1 MLNNIKHLP
10 LHCVFHG
17 IRFKVNE
24 DWGSETDLLLF
35 FMPVHHLLADIFI
48 IFMPK
53 NNVNLKSMKKRIN
66 LLMAV
71 VVVLG
76 FQACTQQKQALT
88 LQVKTQAGVVEGFV
102 ENGVKKF
109 LGVQFAEA
117 PVGDLR
123 WKAPQPVK
131 AWEGVR
137 EAKSFADD
145 PMQPN
150 IFGDMNFRGSGRSED
165 CLYLNIWTA
174 ANYVDEGLPVLI
186 YFNGGGLMAGSGS
199 EPRYDGTSIAQLGVI
214 GVTANYREG
223 IFGFFAHPELTAESP
238 YKGSGNYGFL
248 DQVAAIQWVKDN
260 IAAFGGDPNRIT
272 IVGES
277 AGSFSTSLLMCS
289 PLSKDNLAGV
299 MGSSGAQL
307 LPFGATTQADAD
319 AAGKQLLESKGLNS
333 LAEARA
339 LSADSL
345 QTLLPPRGM
354 ASPVLDGYFMK
365 ESADDI
371 FAKGEQAQVPLLVG
385 WNSQEG
391 TPMSS
396 LRNQEP
402 TLSNYKKAMSTVF
415 GDMTDEI
422 FEAYGI
428 LTDAD
433 VLSMKSMNL
442 ASDLFTGFPTWK
454 WADIHSKTSKQ
465 PVYRYKYMHPR
476 PQVSAKMGNKV
487 AALAGGVREKTE
499 EEKKAEAERPKLP
512 AGAVHS
518 ADIEYAMGTLD
529 TNEFYDWQEED
540 YAISKLFLNYYAN
553 FCKYGNPNGDGLP
566 TWTPINGQEVAPVMY
581 IDVNSA
587 EKADAATENAYRTLE
602 KFYLSR

>member
-1 MLNNIKHLP
+1 MK
-10 LHCVFHG
+10 
-17 IRFKVNE
+17 
-24 DWGSETDLLLF
+24 
-35 FMPVHHLLADIFI
+35 
-48 IFMPK
+48 
-53 NNVNLKSMKKRIN
+53 KSMKFVM
-66 LLMAV
+66 MALV
-71 VVVLG
+71 AMAI
-76 FQACTQQKQALT
+76 QACSQQRAEMT
-88 LQVKTQAGVVEGFV
+88 LQVKTQAGVVEGIA
-102 ENGVKKF
+102 EDGIKKF
-109 LGVQFAEA
+109 LGVQFAAA

-123 WKAPQPVK
+123 WKAPQPVP

-137 EAKSFADD
+137 EAKAFGND

-150 IFGDMNFRGSGRSED
+150 IFGDMSFRGASRSED
-165 CLYLNIWTA
+165 CLYLNIWTP

-199 EPRYDGTSIAQLGVI
+199 EPRYDGTAIAQLGVI

-223 IFGFFAHPELTAESP
+223 VFGFFAHPELTAEAS

-260 IAAFGGDPNRIT
+260 IAAFGGDPNRIN

-289 PLSKDNLAGV
+289 PLSKGNLAGV
-299 MGSSGAQL
+299 MGSSGAEV
-307 LPFGATTQADAD
+307 LPYGAVTQADAD
-319 AAGKQLLESKGLNS
+319 ASGKQLLESKGVMS
-333 LAEARA
+333 VAEARA

-345 QTLLPPRGM
+345 QALFPPRGM
-354 ASPVLDGYFMK
+354 ANVVLDGYFMK
-365 ESADDI
+365 ESADDV
-371 FAKGEQAQVPLLVG
+371 FKKGEQAQVPLLVG

-391 TPMSS
+391 TPMSV
-396 LRNQEP
+396 LRNQAP
-402 TLSNYKKAMSTVF
+402 TLENYKKAMSATF

-422 FEAYGI
+422 FKAYG
-428 LTDAD
+428 LETDAD
-433 VLSMKSMNL
+433 VLSQKSLNL

-454 WADIHSKTSKQ
+454 WADYHAKTSKQ

-476 PQVSAKMGNKV
+476 PQVSAKMGNMV
-487 AALAGGVREKTE
+487 GALAGGVREMTE

-518 ADIEYAMGTLD
+518 ADIEYAMGNLA
-529 TNEFYDWQEED
+529 TNEYYDWQEDD
-540 YAISKLFLNYYAN
+540 YAISKLFLSYYAN
-553 FCKYGNPNGDGLP
+553 FCKFGNPNGEGLP
-566 TWTPINGQEVAPVMY
+566 TWTPINGQDVAPVMY
-581 IDVNSA
+581 IDVTSA

>member
-1 MLNNIKHLP
+1 MNRNFVKS
-10 LHCVFHG
+10 
-17 IRFKVNE
+17 FK
-24 DWGSETDLLLF
+24 
-35 FMPVHHLLADIFI
+35 I
-48 IFMPK
+48 
-53 NNVNLKSMKKRIN
+53 
-66 LLMAV
+66 LMAAV
-71 VVVLG
+71 VASAL
-76 FQACTQQKQALT
+76 QACTEQRAEVT
-88 LQVKTQAGVVEGFV
+88 LQVKTQAGVVEGLA
-102 ENGVKKF
+102 EDGVKKF
-109 LGVQFAEA
+109 LGVPFAAA

-123 WKAPQPVK
+123 WKAPQPVV

-137 EAKSFADD
+137 DAKTFGDD

-150 IFGDMNFRGSGRSED
+150 VFGDMNFRGAGRSED
-165 CLYLNIWTA
+165 CLYLNIWTP
-174 ANYVDEGLPVLI
+174 ANYADEGLPILI

-199 EPRYDGTSIAQLGVI
+199 EPRYDGTAIAQLGVI

-223 IFGFFAHPELTAESP
+223 VFGFFAHPELTAESS

-260 IAAFGGDPNRIT
+260 IAAFGGDPNRIN

-289 PLSKDNLAGV
+289 PLSKGNLAGV
-299 MGSSGAQL
+299 MGSSGAEV
-307 LPFGATTQADAD
+307 LPYGAVAQADAD

-345 QTLLPPRGM
+345 QALIPPRGM
-354 ASPVLDGYFMK
+354 ANVVLDGYFMK
-365 ESADDI
+365 ESADDV
-371 FAKGEQAQVPLLVG
+371 FKKGEQAQVPLLVG

-391 TPMSS
+391 TPLQY

-402 TLSNYKKAMSTVF
+402 TLANFKKAMTATF

-422 FEAYGI
+422 FEAYG
-428 LTDAD
+428 LQTDAD
-433 VLSMKSMNL
+433 VLSMKSLNL
-442 ASDLFTGFPTWK
+442 AGDLFTGFPTWK
-454 WADIHSKTSKQ
+454 WADYHAKTSTQ

-487 AALAGGVREKTE
+487 AALAGGVREQTE
-499 EEKKAEAERPKLP
+499 EEKKAEAARPKIP

-518 ADIEYAMGTLD
+518 ADIEYAMGNLAS
-529 TNEFYDWQEED
+529 NEFYDWQPED

-553 FCKYGNPNGDGLP
+553 FCKYGNPNGEGLP
-566 TWTPINGQEVAPVMY
+566 QWTAINNQPVAPVMY
-581 IDVNSA
+581 IDVESS
-587 EKADAATENAYRTLE
+587 EKADAAMENAYRTLE
-602 KFYLSR
+602 KFYLSK

>member
-1 MLNNIKHLP
+1 MK
-10 LHCVFHG
+10 
-17 IRFKVNE
+17 
-24 DWGSETDLLLF
+24 
-35 FMPVHHLLADIFI
+35 
-48 IFMPK
+48 
-53 NNVNLKSMKKRIN
+53 KSMKFVM
-66 LLMAV
+66 MALV
-71 VVVLG
+71 AMAI
-76 FQACTQQKQALT
+76 QACSQQRAEMT
-88 LQVKTQAGVVEGFV
+88 LQVKTQAGVVEGIA
-102 ENGVKKF
+102 EDGIKKF
-109 LGVQFAEA
+109 LGVQFAAA

-123 WKAPQPVK
+123 WKAPQPVP

-137 EAKSFADD
+137 EAKAFGND

-150 IFGDMNFRGSGRSED
+150 IFGDMSFRGASRSED
-165 CLYLNIWTA
+165 CLYLNIWTP

-199 EPRYDGTSIAQLGVI
+199 EPRYDGTAIAQLGVI

-223 IFGFFAHPELTAESP
+223 VFGFFAHPELTAEAS

-260 IAAFGGDPNRIT
+260 IAAFGGDPNRIN

-289 PLSKDNLAGV
+289 PLSKGNLAGV
-299 MGSSGAQL
+299 MGSSGAEV
-307 LPFGATTQADAD
+307 LPYGAVTQADAD
-319 AAGKQLLESKGLNS
+319 ASGKQLLESKGVMS
-333 LAEARA
+333 VAEARA

-345 QTLLPPRGM
+345 QALFPPRGM
-354 ASPVLDGYFMK
+354 ANVVLDGYFMK
-365 ESADDI
+365 ESADDV
-371 FAKGEQAQVPLLVG
+371 FKKGEQAQVPLLVG

-391 TPMSS
+391 TPMSV
-396 LRNQEP
+396 LRNQAP
-402 TLSNYKKAMSTVF
+402 TLENYKKAMSATF

-422 FEAYGI
+422 FKAYG
-428 LTDAD
+428 LETDAD
-433 VLSMKSMNL
+433 VFSQKSLNL

-454 WADIHSKTSKQ
+454 WADYHAKTSKQ

-476 PQVSAKMGNKV
+476 PQVSAKMGNMV
-487 AALAGGVREKTE
+487 GALAGGVREMTE

-518 ADIEYAMGTLD
+518 ADIEYAMGNLA
-529 TNEFYDWQEED
+529 TNEYYDWQEED
-540 YAISKLFLNYYAN
+540 YAISKLFLSYYAN
-553 FCKYGNPNGDGLP
+553 FCKFGNPNGEGLP
-566 TWTPINGQEVAPVMY
+566 TWTPINGQDVAPVMY
-581 IDVNSA
+581 IDVTSA